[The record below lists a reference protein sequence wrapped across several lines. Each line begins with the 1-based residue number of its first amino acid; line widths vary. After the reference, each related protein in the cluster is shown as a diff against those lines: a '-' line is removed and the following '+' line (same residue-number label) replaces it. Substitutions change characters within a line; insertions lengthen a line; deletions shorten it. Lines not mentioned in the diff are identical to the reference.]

1 MRLLPKQLRMTTLVV
16 GTDAVES
23 SEPLAEYLATVV
35 DEDDTVHVVN
45 SLIGGDD
52 TTSEAIRNGEE
63 AIEVVADA
71 LTDRPVTVETH
82 QLVRG
87 NEPVEDLLTFADE
100 VDADEFVVGI
110 RKRTPVGKVVF
121 GSTGQ
126 NLLLGADRPVRC
138 VPLVE

>member
-1 MRLLPKQLRMTTLVV
+1 MTTLVV

-23 SEPLAEYLATVV
+23 SEPLAEYLAAVV
-35 DEDDTVHVVN
+35 DEGDTVHVVN
-45 SLIGGDD
+45 SLVGGDD
-52 TTSEAIRNGEE
+52 TTGEAIRSGEE
-63 AIEVVADA
+63 AIEGIADA
-71 LTDRPVTVETH
+71 LADHPVTVETH

-87 NEPVEDLLTFADE
+87 NEPVEDLLTFAE
-100 VDADEFVVGI
+100 ETDADEFVVGI